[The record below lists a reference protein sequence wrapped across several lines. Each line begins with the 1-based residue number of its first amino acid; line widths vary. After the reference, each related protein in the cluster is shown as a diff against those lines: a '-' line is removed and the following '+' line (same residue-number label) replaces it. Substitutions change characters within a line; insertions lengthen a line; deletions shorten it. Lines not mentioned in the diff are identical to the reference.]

1 MENAL
6 ERRPWLVPLLLA
18 MLCVIFFR
26 HVLLPEPGY
35 GGLVSDYYERGDDLR
50 DFFYP
55 ALTFVTGAIQNG
67 QLPLWNPYIYGGTPV
82 AANPEFGL
90 FYPPNALMLAVGVV
104 RGVALLLVLHVW
116 WGAWGMAKLAQS
128 MGASALG
135 GMLAGIIFGFSS
147 QFMVRIW
154 AGHFTYALAAAWGP
168 WVLAAYNHALKRR
181 TWRAALPG
189 VAALALAL
197 LAGHP
202 PVVFYIAMLLIGLW
216 LYHIIGVTADGEPVR
231 PVLWLATRQL
241 LIVAVGSTAL
251 SAIQLI
257 PTIEFIPFS
266 TRSGGLLPQFVD
278 SFSLPGAQLLT
289 IVLPKLLGD
298 PTIDVGYWGGSN
310 FEELS
315 GGFAGLWA
323 VLAAFLALRL
333 KKREAYFYWAVALVG
348 LVLSLGFSGGLL
360 TIFSRWVPFFSLF
373 LAPGRLLYLV
383 VIALAGLSGLVL
395 THLQGAT
402 SDERR
407 DLLQP
412 ALRTWVPVALMLVF
426 SGTFVLLA
434 LWSLSPPETT
444 YWRLWHMANAAGET
458 GLLLGAVGLT
468 LWLWREDGPRA
479 VEWATLATLVVVV
492 IDLWRIGLP
501 LITVDRVEPF
511 HGVWHQVFA
520 SVPPHD
526 PTFRVMTDQDPQ
538 QETLTANGA
547 MATGYYNINAYAS
560 YDLESYVLFRQLSGD
575 PTAIN
580 NRLWGV
586 RYVVTEGPYE
596 EQEGFDTAA
605 QPALIAEGP
614 YNIYE
619 VDGGLRAFLP
629 AEFEVV
635 PDDDE
640 ARARLLADDFDPAD
654 TVILDRK
661 PDCAVSGEGGTA
673 TFTEYTLNRSAL
685 DVQADGPGLLILT
698 DQWYPGWTSSL
709 DGQPAEILRADTL
722 FRAVCVPAGEH
733 TVTFHFKPTSV
744 RWGMWISV
752 AGWMALILVGLASV
766 AGPLKPAS
774 MTTEPPPD

>member
-1 MENAL
+1 
-6 ERRPWLVPLLLA
+6 
-18 MLCVIFFR
+18 
-26 HVLLPEPGY
+26 
-35 GGLVSDYYERGDDLR
+35 
-50 DFFYP
+50 
-55 ALTFVTGAIQNG
+55 
-67 QLPLWNPYIYGGTPV
+67 
-82 AANPEFGL
+82 
-90 FYPPNALMLAVGVV
+90 
-104 RGVALLLVLHVW
+104 
-116 WGAWGMAKLAQS
+116 
-128 MGASALG
+128 
-135 GMLAGIIFGFSS
+135 
-147 QFMVRIW
+147 
-154 AGHFTYALAAAWGP
+154 
-168 WVLAAYNHALKRR
+168 
-181 TWRAALPG
+181 
-189 VAALALAL
+189 
-197 LAGHP
+197 
-202 PVVFYIAMLLIGLW
+202 
-216 LYHIIGVTADGEPVR
+216 
-231 PVLWLATRQL
+231 
-241 LIVAVGSTAL
+241 
-251 SAIQLI
+251 
-257 PTIEFIPFS
+257 
-266 TRSGGLLPQFVD
+266 
-278 SFSLPGAQLLT
+278 
-289 IVLPKLLGD
+289 
-298 PTIDVGYWGGSN
+298 
-310 FEELS
+310 
-315 GGFAGLWA
+315 
-323 VLAAFLALRL
+323 
-333 KKREAYFYWAVALVG
+333 
-348 LVLSLGFSGGLL
+348 
-360 TIFSRWVPFFSLF
+360 
-373 LAPGRLLYLV
+373 
-383 VIALAGLSGLVL
+383 
-395 THLQGAT
+395 
-402 SDERR
+402 
-407 DLLQP
+407 
-412 ALRTWVPVALMLVF
+412 
-426 SGTFVLLA
+426 
-434 LWSLSPPETT
+434 
-444 YWRLWHMANAAGET
+444 
-458 GLLLGAVGLT
+458 
-468 LWLWREDGPRA
+468 
-479 VEWATLATLVVVV
+479 
-492 IDLWRIGLP
+492 
-501 LITVDRVEPF
+501 
-511 HGVWHQVFA
+511 
-520 SVPPHD
+520 
-526 PTFRVMTDQDPQ
+526 MTDQDPQ